1 MICLNEN
8 YHVKNMI
15 VQSNF
20 IKIEY
25 WLLSNLDTFL
35 SFGVFKKA

>member
-1 MICLNEN
+1 MSGQNLLKKTIKYHENAMICLNEN

-25 WLLSNLDTFL
+25 
-35 SFGVFKKA
+35 